1 MAEDRIGST
10 AERHP
15 GGGKATGTAAAGA
28 VASGALSAGAGAS
41 GVGASG
47 VGSSGQVAS
56 SGGPSSSAGAGKAG
70 SAGKPATPAAAGG
83 ASAAR
88 LGLAVGNERLLVDLS
103 EAGEIVP
110 LPSMILPVPLTRDWL
125 LGVTNLR
132 GSLFTVADLRRFAL
146 GQFTEAGKE
155 ARVLALADSLEFN
168 VTLVVSRMLGLRNTA
183 SMKPAD
189 AKQLASLPPTSF
201 VGCKDRG
208 WLGQVHVDADG
219 QYWRELSL
227 ARLAQDRDFL
237 MIGRY

>member
-15 GGGKATGTAAAGA
+15 GGGKATGAAAVGA
-28 VASGALSAGAGAS
+28 PPSGASAAASGQQAGAGS
-41 GVGASG
+41 GKT
-47 VGSSGQVAS
+47 GSH
-56 SGGPSSSAGAGKAG
+56 
-70 SAGKPATPAAAGG
+70 GKPETPAAPV

-132 GSLFTVADLRRFAL
+132 GSLYTVADLRRFAL

-155 ARVLALADSLEFN
+155 ARVLALADALEFN

-189 AKQLASLPPTSF
+189 AGQLASLPPTSF

-219 QYWRELSL
+219 HYWRELSL

-237 MIGRY
+237 MIGRH

>member
-10 AERHP
+10 AEHDPR
-15 GGGKATGTAAAGA
+15 GGKATGGATAGMPASAAAIPVTGGTGASRGTVATGGTAASGGTAAPGGIAATGRAAAPGSGPAAGA
-28 VASGALSAGAGAS
+28 
-41 GVGASG
+41 
-47 VGSSGQVAS
+47 
-56 SGGPSSSAGAGKAG
+56 
-70 SAGKPATPAAAGG
+70 

-88 LGLAVGNERLLVDLS
+88 LGLAVGDERLLVDLS

-132 GSLFTVADLRRFAL
+132 GSLYTVTDLRRFAL

-155 ARVLALADSLEFN
+155 ARVLALADALEFN
-168 VTLVVSRMLGLRNTA
+168 VTLVVSKMLGLRNTA

-189 AKQLASLPPTSF
+189 PGQLTKLPPTTF
-201 VGCKDRG
+201 VGCKDRS

>member
-10 AERHP
+10 AERSP
-15 GGGKATGTAAAGA
+15 RGGKATGGATAAMP
-28 VASGALSAGAGAS
+28 ASAAAA
-41 GVGASG
+41 
-47 VGSSGQVAS
+47 
-56 SGGPSSSAGAGKAG
+56 
-70 SAGKPATPAAAGG
+70 PATGRTAAPATGRAATPGDGRAAGT

-88 LGLAVGNERLLVDLS
+88 LGLAIGDERLLVDLS

-132 GSLFTVADLRRFAL
+132 GSLYTVTDLRRFAL

-155 ARVLALADSLEFN
+155 ARVLALADALEFN
-168 VTLVVSRMLGLRNTA
+168 VTLVVSKMLGLRNTA

-189 AKQLASLPPTSF
+189 PGQLAKLPPTTF
-201 VGCKDRG
+201 VGCKDRS